1 MASCSTKLTMK
12 LLIDSKSERVLFGEA
27 SKEVIDFLF
36 SLLCLPLSTITRLL
50 NKNDMLG
57 SIGNLYQSV
66 ENLSDTYMQPNLCK
80 DVLLKPR
87 APQISALLPSND
99 ESVDQKEN
107 SFYMCRNR
115 CNYSVTC
122 DNKTSC
128 PNCGNTMSYG
138 IPYVGNKVGGDVFPN
153 NDKNGYVK
161 EVVTYM
167 IMDDLVIQPMSTIS
181 SIVLLNKFNVKEVC
195 DLEEKVVELGMDQG
209 INILK
214 ASLQSKMVL
223 TSAFLKN
230 STGS

>member
-1 MASCSTKLTMK
+1 MK

-66 ENLSDTYMQPNLCK
+66 ENLSDTYMQPN
-80 DVLLKPR
+80 
-87 APQISALLPSND
+87 D

-107 SFYMCRNR
+107 SCQRHCSYN
-115 CNYSVTC
+115 VTC
-122 DNKTSC
+122 DNKTYC
-128 PNCGNTMSYG
+128 PNCLSTMSHE
-138 IPYVGNKVGGDVFPN
+138 ISYVGNKVGGDVFPN

-167 IMDDLVIQPMSTIS
+167 IMNDLVIQPMSTIS
-181 SIVLLNKFNVKEVC
+181 CIALLNKFSIKEVC